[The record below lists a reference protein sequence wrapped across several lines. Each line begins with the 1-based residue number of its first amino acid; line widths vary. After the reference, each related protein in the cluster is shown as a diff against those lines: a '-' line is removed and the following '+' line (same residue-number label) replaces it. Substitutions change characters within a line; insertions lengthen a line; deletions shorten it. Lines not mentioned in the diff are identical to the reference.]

1 MEAAHEDEL
10 PRRHSHGSSAK
21 EGLMLARISLAAKHC
36 TSALSRSM
44 VPRASKVFRA
54 FIELLYASGTRE
66 REAGGRVRM
75 GGA

>member
-10 PRRHSHGSSAK
+10 PRRYSHDSVAM
-21 EGLMLARISLAAKHC
+21 EGLMPARVCWATMH
-36 TSALSRSM
+36 SANASSRSM

-54 FIELLYASGTRE
+54 FIDVLYASGQRE

-75 GGA
+75 GGG